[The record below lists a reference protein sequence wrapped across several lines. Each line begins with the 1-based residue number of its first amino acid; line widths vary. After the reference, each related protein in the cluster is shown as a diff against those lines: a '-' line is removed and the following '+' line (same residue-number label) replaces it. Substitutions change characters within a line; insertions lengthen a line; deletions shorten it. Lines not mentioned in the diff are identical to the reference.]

1 MIRLKIY
8 NNEKTYIT
16 PDMKQ
21 LTPEMA
27 AMKYDIINTG
37 LPCVIETDAQGVMLY
52 TVPEPIHIAADR
64 LGIDP
69 EAYQNV
75 TDLITAMEEVLNA
88 PAPEPAPSAEERIAS
103 ALEFQNIL
111 TLPEETE

>member
-1 MIRLKIY
+1 MIRLEIF

-37 LPCVIETDAQGVMLY
+37 LTCVIETDAEGVMLY
-52 TVPEPIHIAADR
+52 TVPEPIHIAAER
-64 LGIDP
+64 LDINP
-69 EAYQNV
+69 EDYQND
-75 TDLITAMEEVLNA
+75 TELIAAMEEVLND
-88 PAPEPAPSAEERIAS
+88 PLPEPAPSAEERIAS

-111 TLPEETE
+111 ALPETK